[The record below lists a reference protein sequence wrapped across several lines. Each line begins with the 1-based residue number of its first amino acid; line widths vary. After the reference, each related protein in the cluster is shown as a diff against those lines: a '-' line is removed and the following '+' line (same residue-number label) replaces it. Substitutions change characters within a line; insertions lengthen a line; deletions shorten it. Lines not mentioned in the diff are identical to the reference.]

1 MAGMTVQQLAQL
13 LNLPVERLL
22 VQFKNAGLKPS
33 SANSEVNPAEKVKL
47 LEFLRSAHGKASTGS
62 DVSAP
67 AQITLKRKTVNELP
81 VSPGGGGK
89 TLHSN
94 KTVSVEV
101 RQKRTYVQRGAV
113 ADANSEHDLERA
125 DAIRKLGES
134 KLRAE
139 SEQMILRDQDARRKS
154 EEAKQLIEDN
164 RRRGIH
170 VEEVVKPAAA
180 VVQAPEEV
188 KAADANALEVKAVEV
203 KAVVAPVSV
212 AEAPVKAQASDGT
225 VAATPE
231 TAPERTAAPA
241 RVEAQPRPSYPP
253 RTAPPGGYPP
263 RTGAPAGG
271 YPPRTGAPAGGYP
284 PRTGAPA
291 GGYPPRTGA
300 PAGGYPP
307 RTGAPAGGYPPRT
320 GAPAGGY
327 PPRTGAPAGGYPP
340 RTGAPAGGYPP
351 RTGAPG
357 AAAVPG
363 APRNLGPNSAPL
375 NERKNNYGKNAPKGK
390 AAGAAPA
397 RGRDDSGTPSYDLG
411 QLHLAD
417 GATRRPKRRAKGP
430 RDLVRGAQ
438 NAAAGP
444 HGFSKPTA
452 PVTRDVAV
460 GESIQVGELASL
472 LAVKTGEV
480 IKSLMKMGVM
490 ATINQIIDH
499 DTAALVAE
507 ELGHV
512 VTRAVDTD
520 VETTLIAA
528 QSDEVTEPRPPVVT
542 IMGHVDHGKTSLL
555 DYIRRTKVASG
566 EAGGITQHIGAYHV
580 TTPKGVITFLDTPGH
595 AAFTSMRARGAKL
608 TDIIVLVVAADDGV
622 MPQTIE
628 AIKHAKAAGV
638 PLIVAVNK
646 MDKADAD
653 PERVKQGLLQHEVV
667 PEEFGGDVQ
676 FIPLSAKTGMG
687 VDTLLENISVQA
699 EVMELRA
706 ATLGRARGTVV
717 ESSLDKGRGTVA
729 TILVQSGTLKKG
741 DVMLCGTQWG
751 RVRAMFDETGR
762 SITEAGPSI
771 PAVVVGL
778 QGTPNA
784 GDDFMVL
791 ANERMARDAALEREN
806 KIRDQ
811 RLTRSSAGKLE
822 DMFSQMTAADVKT
835 LNILVKADVQ
845 GSVEALRESLVKLA
859 TADIKVNVISSG
871 VGGIT
876 ESDASLAVSAKAL
889 VIGFNVRADA
899 SARKVLS
906 DGGVSLNYY
915 SIIYEAIDHV
925 RGTLTGLLGNEIK
938 EVILGTAQV
947 RDVFRSTKFGAVA
960 GCMVLEGVVKRSK
973 PIRVLRDNVVI
984 FQGELESLRRFK
996 DLVDDVRNGMECGIA
1011 VKQYNDVKVNDQ
1023 IECFDRIEVARTL

>member
-22 VQFKNAGLKPS
+22 VQFKDAGLKPS
-33 SANSEVNPAEKVKL
+33 SASSEVNPAEKVKL
-47 LEFLRSAHGKASTGS
+47 LEFLRTAHGKTSTGT

-67 AQITLKRKTVNELP
+67 AQITLKRKTINELP
-81 VSPGGGGK
+81 VSLGGGGK

-113 ADANSEHDLERA
+113 VDANSEHDLERA

-139 SEQMILRDQDARRKS
+139 SEQMIRRDQDARRNS
-154 EEAKQLIEDN
+154 EEAKRQIEEN

-170 VEEVVKPAAA
+170 VEEVVKP
-180 VVQAPEEV
+180 VEV
-188 KAADANALEVKAVEV
+188 IAQPVVEV
-203 KAVVAPVSV
+203 KVADASASVTEAASPVQAADKPAANSVVTAQEAAPER
-212 AEAPVKAQASDGT
+212 A
-225 VAATPE
+225 
-231 TAPERTAAPA
+231 TAPER
-241 RVEAQPRPSYPP
+241 VEAPPRPS
-253 RTAPPGGYPP
+253 YPP

-307 RTGAPAGGYPPRT
+307 RTGAPAG
-320 GAPAGGY
+320 AP
-327 PPRTGAPAGGYPP
+327 
-340 RTGAPAGGYPP
+340 
-351 RTGAPG
+351 
-357 AAAVPG
+357 VPG

-397 RGRDDSGTPSYDLG
+397 RGRDDSSTPSYDLG

-444 HGFSKPTA
+444 HAFSKPTA
-452 PVTRDVAV
+452 PMARDVAV
-460 GESIQVGELASL
+460 GDSIQVGELASL

-490 ATINQIIDH
+490 ATINQVIDH

-512 VTRAVDTD
+512 VTRAADTD

-762 SITEAGPSI
+762 QITEAGPSI

-822 DMFSQMTAADVKT
+822 DMFSQMTAVDVKT

-1023 IECFDRIEVARTL
+1023 IECFDRIEVARIL